1 MCLRTFGRKGDR
13 DVEDNQK
20 PTRKKSPLA
29 IGGFIAVLLSQGKLL
44 LAALKFGKVGGA
56 IISMFITIWA
66 YAYLAPLPFAIGLV
80 LMILIHELGH
90 VLAAKIK
97 GLPVSAPVFIPF
109 LGALITMKKNPTD
122 AATEAF
128 IGIGGPV
135 LGTLGGVAA
144 LGVGVYFDS
153 AVIVSVAYAAF
164 YLNLINL
171 LPIHPLDGGRISTA
185 VTRWLWLVG
194 LVGGLII
201 IIYIDSYFSSKI
213 IFLIIWAMFAWD
225 LYKKYVRYRHKEER
239 VTVATRFEFPANHL
253 LQQGYMIPGESH
265 TRDLD
270 YITYSELQGPGAGRQ
285 TLNMSWH
292 AIGFEGHAYLPVQ
305 AIVKRVQ
312 LVKAERINKED
323 GLHLGLQVQV
333 EYSPLGMQES
343 YYEVPVKTRWKFG
356 ISYLLLI
363 LFLLYMIRLVHQ
375 VGIIS

>member
-1 MCLRTFGRKGDR
+1 MGD
-13 DVEDNQK
+13 DQK
-20 PTRKKSPLA
+20 PARKKSPLA
-29 IGGFIAVLLSQGKLL
+29 IGGFLAVLLSQGKLL
-44 LAALKFGKVGGA
+44 LAFLKFGKVGGA

-66 YAYLAPLPFAIGLV
+66 YAYLAPLPFAIGIV
-80 LMILIHELGH
+80 VMILIHELGH
-90 VLAAKIK
+90 VLAAKLK

-128 IGIGGPV
+128 IGIGGPI

-144 LGVGVYFDS
+144 FGVGVYLDS

-185 VTRWLWLVG
+185 VTRWLWLLG
-194 LVGGLII
+194 LIGGLIFI
-201 IIYIDSYFSSKI
+201 LYIGNYVNKL
-213 IFLIIWAMFAWD
+213 IFFVIWAMFAWD

-253 LQQGYMIPGESH
+253 LQQGYMIPGENH
-265 TRDLD
+265 TRDLE
-270 YITYSELQGPGAGRQ
+270 YLTLSELQGPGAGRQ
-285 TLNMSWH
+285 TLIMSWQG
-292 AIGFEGHAYLPVQ
+292 IGFEGHAYLPVQ
-305 AIVKRVQ
+305 SVIKRVQ
-312 LVKAERINKED
+312 LVKVERMNKED
-323 GLHLGLQVQV
+323 GFYLGLHVQV
-333 EYSPLGMQES
+333 DYTPLGIQEH
-343 YYEVPVKTRWKFG
+343 YYEVPAKTRWKFG
-356 ISYLLLI
+356 IAYLALV

>member
-1 MCLRTFGRKGDR
+1 MG
-13 DVEDNQK
+13 DNQK

-56 IISMFITIWA
+56 VISMFITIWA

-90 VLAAKIK
+90 VLAAKMK
-97 GLPVSAPVFIPF
+97 GLPVSGILFIPF
-109 LGALITMKKNPTD
+109 IGALTGLKRNPTD
-122 AATEAF
+122 AVTSAF
-128 IGIGGPV
+128 IAFGGPILGTIGGV
-135 LGTLGGVAA
+135 LAFI
-144 LGVGVYFDS
+144 LGVYLDS

-164 YLNLINL
+164 FINLINL
-171 LPIHPLDGGRISTA
+171 LPINLLDGGRIATA

-194 LVGGLII
+194 LIGGLILI
-201 IIYIDSYFSSKI
+201 VYLDSYFTSKI
-213 IFLIIWAMFAWD
+213 IFLLIWAMFAWD

-285 TLNMSWH
+285 TIHMSWP

-312 LVKAERINKED
+312 LVRAERMNKED

-356 ISYLLLI
+356 ISYLALI

-375 VGIIS
+375 IGIIS

>member
-1 MCLRTFGRKGDR
+1 MG
-13 DVEDNQK
+13 DNQK
-20 PTRKKSPLA
+20 PARKKSPLA
-29 IGGFIAVLLSQGKLL
+29 IGGFIAILLSQGKLL

-56 IISMFITIWA
+56 VISMFITIWA
-66 YAYLAPLPFAIGLV
+66 YAYLAPLPFAIGIV
-80 LMILIHELGH
+80 VMILIHELGH
-90 VLAAKIK
+90 VLAAKMK

-109 LGALITMKKNPTD
+109 LGALITMKKHPTD
-122 AATEAF
+122 AVTEAF
-128 IGIGGPV
+128 IGIGGPI

-144 LGVGVYFDS
+144 FGVGVYLDS

-185 VTRWLWLVG
+185 VTRWLWLLGLIGG
-194 LVGGLII
+194 LVFIV
-201 IIYIDSYFSSKI
+201 YIDSYFSSKV
-213 IFLIIWAMFAWD
+213 IFFIIWAMFAWD

-253 LQQGYMIPGESH
+253 LQQGYMIPGENH

-270 YITYSELQGPGAGRQ
+270 YITYSELQGPGTGRQ
-285 TLNMSWH
+285 TLNMYWQG
-292 AIGFEGHAYLPVQ
+292 IGFEGHAYLPVQ
-305 AIVKRVQ
+305 AVVKRVQ
-312 LVKAERINKED
+312 LVKVERMNKED

-333 EYSPLGMQES
+333 EYSPLGLQEN

-356 ISYLLLI
+356 ISYLVLI
-363 LFLLYMIRLVHQ
+363 LFLLYMIKLVHQ